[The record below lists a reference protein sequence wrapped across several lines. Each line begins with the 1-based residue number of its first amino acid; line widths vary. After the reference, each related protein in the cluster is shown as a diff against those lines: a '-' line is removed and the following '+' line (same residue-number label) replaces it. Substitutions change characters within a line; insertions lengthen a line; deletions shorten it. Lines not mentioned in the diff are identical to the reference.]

1 VPSKPLALD
10 KAGERAALPTPTLP
24 PSRPYYFTSL
34 SCHRSLLAR
43 PLSLL
48 RYHIRLSTINAP
60 SSLFRILRARRN
72 PLLLSPPLAAAAPLL
87 AHPRPRLNSPSSTTA
102 PHIAPHRTFRHRA
115 RPHCLTSLAPDTA
128 STLVASASSC
138 NNALAPCARQPRE
151 ELALSLQQ
159 RKLATTPPKP
169 NKEPVLPYTPA
180 VYFQTKQ
187 LSRLGT
193 RPATASSKNTLF

>member
-1 VPSKPLALD
+1 MPS
-10 KAGERAALPTPTLP
+10 LP
-24 PSRPYYFTSL
+24 P
-34 SCHRSLLAR
+34 R

-48 RYHIRLSTINAP
+48 RYQIINLSATVDAP
-60 SSLFRILRARRN
+60 SSLFRILRARRT
-72 PLLLSPPLAAAAPLL
+72 PLLLSPPPPRPLL
-87 AHPRPRLNSPSSTTA
+87 ATPRPRLNSPSSTTA
-102 PHIAPHRTFRHRA
+102 PNIAPHRTFRHRA

-169 NKEPVLPYTPA
+169 NKEPVLLYTPA

-187 LSRLGT
+187 LYRLGT
-193 RPATASSKNTLF
+193 RPATASSKNTPF